1 MKCYKEYHK
10 QIIGTSDMSSLIFVG
25 PCDGP
30 QAKVIGFDGDGTY
43 SAYIVDDEAVIGDH
57 YELTAEFRSWLKIY
71 DDEQKTREFHANS
84 IQVYRAGGYGTIIR
98 LSKNIK

>member
-1 MKCYKEYHK
+1 MKSYKEYDK
-10 QIIGTSDMSSLIFVG
+10 QIIGASDIASLIFVG
-25 PCDGP
+25 P
-30 QAKVIGFDGDGTY
+30 GDGLKAEVIDYAGDGAY
-43 SAYIVDDEAVIGDH
+43 SAYIVDDDAVIGEN
-57 YELTAEFRSWLKIY
+57 YELTAEFRCWLKIY